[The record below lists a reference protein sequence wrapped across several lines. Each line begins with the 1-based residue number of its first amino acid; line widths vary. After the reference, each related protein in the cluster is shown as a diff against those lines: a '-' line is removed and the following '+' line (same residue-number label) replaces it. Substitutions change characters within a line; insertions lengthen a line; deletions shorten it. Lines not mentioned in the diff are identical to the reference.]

1 MTYTIVLSS
10 QVPSENFDYFS
21 HIVTYLRSK
30 NNRKMV
36 KKYCHKIKV
45 KYIIENRLELI
56 NLLF

>member
-45 KYIIENRLELI
+45 KYIIEN
-56 NLLF
+56 